1 MNIHEKLGVIQARL
15 KAPKDQYNGFG
26 KYKYRN
32 VESIYEAVKP
42 LLSETKTTL
51 VVTDMIEEISGRFY
65 MMATATLTDCENPG
79 DRVQA
84 VAYARE
90 AQDKKGMDDS
100 QVTGSASSYARKYAL
115 GGLFCIDS
123 GEPDA
128 DTWNNEEYN
137 KKQKQAKPETK
148 KAVPQPAPAQPVSA
162 ATNEAEL
169 DYIKTIIN
177 KYTDR
182 DFGGQLLKRYGVNG
196 LNELT
201 PEQIAKAVRQARSYD
216 ATREAEKKSE
226 AGA

>member
-1 MNIHEKLGVIQARL
+1 MNIYEKLQVIQARL
-15 KAPKDQYNGFG
+15 KAPKDQYNSFG

-42 LLSETKTTL
+42 LLSEVKATL
-51 VVTDMIEEISGRFY
+51 TVSDVIEEVSGRFY
-65 MMATATLTDCENPG
+65 IMSTATLTDCENPG

-100 QVTGSASSYARKYAL
+100 QVTGSTSSYARKYAL
-115 GGLFCIDS
+115 GGLLCLDS

-128 DTWNNEEYN
+128 DTWNAGSGQPKDKE
-137 KKQKQAKPETK
+137 KPKAKAAPKQAEP
-148 KAVPQPAPAQPVSA
+148 QPVSA
-162 ATNEAEL
+162 AAQEAEIN
-169 DYIKTIIN
+169 YIKEIIM

-182 DFGGQLLKRYGVNG
+182 DFGGQLLKHYGVNS
-196 LNELT
+196 LSEMT
-201 PEQIAKAVRQARSYD
+201 PEQIVKAMRQAKSYD

-226 AGA
+226 EA